1 MPDDYIIELGDD
13 TEGHVKKLRFVPEG
27 DQEWLDRILAQKPGS
42 AEVSIRLA
50 DEDDADTEGHGQGTG
65 NRFRVI
71 VESDDDTEG
80 HAISIHVPSREDADA
95 FRKRLLVTGVLVG
108 SVALGAGAGIGLS
121 SFSANDA
128 GSAGA
133 AAVSGAEGSAW
144 TADERAGLAAAAA
157 TEAGSGSAWTADER
171 AGLSAAAATEAG
183 SGSAWTADE
192 RAGLGAAAAGGE
204 EESTDDAET
213 SGGLQPR

>member
-13 TEGHVKKLRFVPEG
+13 TEGHAKKLRFVPEG

-144 TADERAGLAAAAA
+144 TADERAGLAAAA